1 MSGPP
6 GQRAA
11 DVLMLLE
18 GTYPFVRGGVSSWI
32 HQIIRG
38 MPEMTFDLLFI
49 GGSRKHYGRM
59 QYELPRNVRE
69 ISCYYLEDAW
79 ESRRGHRQD
88 GPRAAF
94 AAAEAYHDSFRSG
107 CPKDADLFALLDLVA
122 SDSPAITHEQFL
134 FSRSSW
140 DSIVRSY
147 EAHCTDP
154 SFLNYFWTVRSMHAP
169 VFLLADVARRVRPP
183 AIIHSI
189 STGYAGLLG
198 AMLKSQNPH
207 RAFILSEHGIYTKE
221 RKIDLSQADWIKEPA
236 ADFEP
241 GLTDDVGYI
250 RQMWI
255 RFYQQ
260 LGRITY
266 EAADPIISLYGGNQ
280 ARQIADG
287 ARPERTRVVPN
298 GIPLAPYAGA
308 LDARPAEVPKVVGF
322 IGRVVPIKDVKTFLR
337 AMRMICSVLPEVEGW
352 IVGPTEEDED
362 YAAEC
367 RGLVASLG
375 LSQRVRFLGFQK
387 VPEILP
393 QIGLLLLTSI
403 SEAQP
408 LVILEGYAAGVPCV
422 ATDVGSCREMIEGAP
437 GEDAALGPSG
447 AVVGIS
453 DPVATAQACLA
464 LFQNPQRWLA
474 CQQAALARVERFY
487 TETLMFERYRNLYQD
502 ALAGGV

>member
-1 MSGPP
+1 MS
-6 GQRAA
+6 RT
-11 DVLMLLE
+11 VLMLLE

-38 MPEMTFDLLFI
+38 MPEFTFDLLFI

-59 QYELPRNVRE
+59 QYELPPNVRE
-69 ISCYYLEDAW
+69 LKCHYLEDAW
-79 ESRRGHRQD
+79 ESRRGHRQE

-94 AAAEAYHDSFRSG
+94 EAAETLHDSFRSG
-107 CPKDADLFALLDLVA
+107 CPKDSDLFSLLDLVA
-122 SDSPAITHEQFL
+122 SEEPAITHEQFL
-134 FSRSSW
+134 FSRSAW

-147 EAHCTDP
+147 EARCTDP

-169 VFLLADVARRVRPP
+169 VFLLAEVARRVRPP
-183 AIIHSI
+183 KIIHSI
-189 STGYAGLLG
+189 STGYAGLLA
-198 AMLKSQNPH
+198 AMLKGQNPDC
-207 RAFILSEHGIYTKE
+207 AFILSEHGIYTKE
-221 RKIDLSQADWIKEPA
+221 RKIDLSQADWIKEPS

-287 ARPERTRVVPN
+287 ARPERTRVIPN

-308 LDARPAEVPKVVGF
+308 LDARPAEIPKVVGF

-337 AMRMICSVLPEVEGW
+337 AMRTICSVIPEMEGW

-375 LSQRVRFLGFQK
+375 LSERVKFLGFQK
-387 VPEILP
+387 VSEILP
-393 QIGLLLLTSI
+393 QIGVLTLTSI

-437 GEDAALGPSG
+437 GEDAALGVSG
-447 AVVGIS
+447 SVVGIS
-453 DPVATAQACLA
+453 DPVATADACLE
-464 LFQNPQRWLA
+464 LFQNPQKWAA
-474 CQQAALARVERFY
+474 CQRAALARVERFY
-487 TETLMFERYRNLYQD
+487 TEALMFERYRGLYRD
-502 ALAGGV
+502 ALVERG